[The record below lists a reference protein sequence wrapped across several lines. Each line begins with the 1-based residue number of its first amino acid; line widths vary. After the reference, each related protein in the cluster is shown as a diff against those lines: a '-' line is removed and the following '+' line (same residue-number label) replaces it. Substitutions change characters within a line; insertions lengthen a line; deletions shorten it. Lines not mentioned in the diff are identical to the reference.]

1 MTREQNQ
8 HSVECKICNSF
19 STMEFDKDKL
29 NEWLAGCYTG
39 EYGKIT
45 NVWTLV
51 DMFNEKILDHE
62 FRESAPGEEITFD
75 TESLRKYIDARFIDT
90 KKNLDQ
96 KTWNIGNAIAEKYDL
111 DLYDISNKFINT
123 NDMKR
128 HMSSCLGVSQPS
140 IDEDTRLKTD
150 IDDSISFATKV
161 LKDVLNKA
169 KRKNKTDDRFTI
181 EINIRCDKC
190 GHVHPIS
197 ELLKRPIHCPYMEGE
212 KSDNV

>member
-1 MTREQNQ
+1 MTKEQNQ

-19 STMEFDKDKL
+19 NIMEFDKDKL
-29 NEWLAGCYTG
+29 NDWLAGCYTG
-39 EYGKIT
+39 EYGKTT

-62 FRESAPGEEITFD
+62 FRETVPGEEITFD
-75 TESLRKYIDARFIDT
+75 TESLRRYIDARFIDT

-96 KTWNIGNAIAEKYDL
+96 KTWNIGNAIAKKYNL
-111 DLYDISNKFINT
+111 DLYNISNKFVNT

-128 HMSSCLGVSQPS
+128 HMNSCLGVSQPL
-140 IDEDTRLKTD
+140 IDEETRLKTD
-150 IDDSISFATKV
+150 IEDSISFATKV

-169 KRKNKTDDRFTI
+169 EKKNITDDRFTI

-197 ELLKRPIHCPYMEGE
+197 DLLDRPTHCPCTEGE